1 MQRILFAALVLSLT
15 TLAGGRTADAHCEVP
30 CGIYGDQARF
40 EQMLENTTTIEK
52 AMGQVNALAGK
63 TDGPSANQLV
73 RWVNTKEE
81 HATKTQH
88 IIAQYFM
95 SQRLKP
101 AMENYVPKLVA
112 AHAVMRAAMKCKQTT
127 EAKDA
132 AALKEAILAFH
143 KAYAGKKK

>member
-1 MQRILFAALVLSLT
+1 MQRIVFAALILSFMTLT
-15 TLAGGRTADAHCEVP
+15 GGRIADAHCEVP

-63 TDGPSANQLV
+63 SDGQSANQLV

-95 SQRLKP
+95 AQRLKP
-101 AMENYVPKLVA
+101 EMESYVPKLVA
-112 AHAVMRAAMKCKQTT
+112 AHAVMRAAMKCKQSTD
-127 EAKDA
+127 AKNA
-132 AALKEAILAFH
+132 TALKQAILAFH
-143 KAYAGKKK
+143 KAYTAKK

>member
-1 MQRILFAALVLSLT
+1 MQRILFAALVLSFT
-15 TLAGGRTADAHCEVP
+15 TLTGGRVADAHCEVP
-30 CGIYGDQARF
+30 CGIYADQARF

-52 AMGQVNALAGK
+52 AMGQVNDLAGK
-63 TDGPSANQLV
+63 TDGQSANQLV

-88 IIAQYFM
+88 IISQYFM

-101 AMENYVPKLVA
+101 EMQNYVPKLVA

-127 EAKDA
+127 DAKNA
-132 AALKEAILAFH
+132 AALKDAILTFH
-143 KAYAGKKK
+143 KAYAGKK